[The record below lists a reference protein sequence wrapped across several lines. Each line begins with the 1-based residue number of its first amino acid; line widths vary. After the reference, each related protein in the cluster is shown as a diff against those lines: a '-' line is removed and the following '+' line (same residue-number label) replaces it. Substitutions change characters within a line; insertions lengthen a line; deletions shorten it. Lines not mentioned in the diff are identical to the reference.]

1 MTFKTM
7 AELNKAEPHLRDLE
21 IIVDGLNV
29 VDIQMAGPGTWVPR
43 FTVQLSGDMGLNKVT
58 GQRSVYL
65 AAAEYLRSVLLG
77 TTGLSVPETHSFV
90 PHANVSRVDLDGD
103 FNAAVSTAESAIAGL
118 LKAYNEPVIDPE
130 GNGPVENFEWFGKS
144 LHIVVRTVDFDLT
157 EKRIL
162 SGEAFEQLQS
172 IIDEPPSPTPELVKL
187 MSKQLTPRGNAG
199 DINPE
204 LVSQPSQA
212 FFNLAIN
219 PTDET
224 KEINGV
230 LHVSLTHNAIQG
242 GVTTI
247 YWVPA
252 GSADQFQTVDS
263 IINGSSL
270 VPLGRGTEYVE
281 WLVQPKEP
289 TKLDVIPLDVRNTTT
304 VENGGEPLAEDESEL
319 TVVNITKSFNGV
331 LHTSV
336 VLEAGLN
343 APNQVFW
350 VPADH
355 ANEFPSLEAMRA
367 GTSLIC
373 VNNRDDLVEYL
384 VQLPPEDNAPEIE
397 PVVNATTTL
406 FDGIP
411 HKRFER
417 QDNGVKNVFWVPE
430 AMGVVINQLQDIP
443 DDLVMTIIADNGDDQ
458 VEWVVIGRK

>member
-21 IIVDGLNV
+21 ITVDGLNV
-29 VDIQMAGPGTWVPR
+29 VDIQMAGPGVWVPR
-43 FTVQLSGDMGLNKVT
+43 FTVQISGDQGIEEST
-58 GQRSVYL
+58 GQRRVYL

-204 LVSQPSQA
+204 LVSQPSQT
-212 FFNLAIN
+212 FFNLTIN

-230 LHVSLTHNAIQG
+230 LHVSLTHNAIPG

-270 VPLGRGTEYVE
+270 VPLGRGAEYVE

-289 TKLDVIPLDVRNTTT
+289 TTLEVTPLDVRNTTI
-304 VENGGEPLAEDESEL
+304 VENGGEPLVEDESEL
-319 TVVNITKSFNGV
+319 SVINVTKSFNGV
-331 LHTSV
+331 LHVSV
-336 VLEAGLN
+336 VLEGSLV

-350 VPADH
+350 VPADRVD
-355 ANEFPSLEAMRA
+355 EFPSLEAMRA
-367 GTSLIC
+367 GTSLVC

-384 VQLPPEDNAPEIE
+384 VQLPPVDSVVEIK
-397 PVVNATTTL
+397 PDVRVLTTL
-406 FDGIP
+406 IDGIP

-417 QDNGVKNVFWVPE
+417 RDNGATNVFWVPE
-430 AMGVVINQLQDIP
+430 TMDVVIDQTHDIP
-443 DDLVMTIIADNGDDQ
+443 DDLVMTILADDGDNH
-458 VEWVVIGRK
+458 VEWLVISRK

>member
-7 AELNKAEPHLRDLE
+7 AELNAAEPHLRDLE
-21 IIVDGLNV
+21 ITVDGLNV
-29 VDIQMAGPGTWVPR
+29 VDIALQGPGVWVPR
-43 FTVQLSGDMGLNKVT
+43 FTIQISGDQGLDDNT
-58 GQRSVYL
+58 GQRRVYL
-65 AAAEYLRSVLLG
+65 AAAEHLRTVLLLNG
-77 TTGLSVPETHSFV
+77 AGNGVNPHAFV
-90 PHANVSRVDLDGD
+90 PHANVSRDDLEGDLD
-103 FNAAVSTAESAIAGL
+103 AAVAVANDAIKGL
-118 LKAYNEPVIDPE
+118 IAAYEGRAVTVQHDKAPDNY
-130 GNGPVENFEWFGKS
+130 EWYGKS

-162 SGEAFEQLQS
+162 SGEAFDKLQAA
-172 IIDEPPSPTPELVKL
+172 IDAPADPSPELVKL
-187 MSKQLTPRGNAG
+187 MSKQLTPRGNAS
-199 DINPE
+199 DINAE
-204 LVSQPSQA
+204 LLSQPQPT
-212 FFNLAIN
+212 FFNLTLK

-224 KEINGV
+224 KEVNGV
-230 LHVSLTHNAIQG
+230 LHACLTHRAIPG
-242 GVTTI
+242 GITTI
-247 YWVPA
+247 YWVPVD
-252 GSADQFQTVDS
+252 SADQFQTVDS
-263 IINGSSL
+263 IINGAAIVPVSRSS
-270 VPLGRGTEYVE
+270 EYVE
-281 WLVQPKEP
+281 YLVQPTEP

-304 VENGGEPLAEDESEL
+304 VENGGEPLAEDEPEL

-331 LHTSV
+331 LHVSV

-350 VPADH
+350 VPADR

-367 GTSLIC
+367 GTSLVC

-384 VQLPPEDNAPEIE
+384 VQLPPEDNVLEIE

-430 AMGVVINQLQDIP
+430 TMDLVINQLQDIP

-458 VEWVVIGRK
+458 VEWVVISRK